1 MLPESVAALVL
12 QPVGGEE
19 GHVLQPLQPHPAPPL
34 TDDGGIWRTRGVGH
48 DRGGPGEA
56 VVQEAAA
63 AIVDVVGIAVVGRAQ
78 RYHRLQRRRA
88 ERRALQN
95 RLSVAEG
102 NSVSVRVRSGGC
114 WNIQ

>member
-34 TDDGGIWRTRGVGH
+34 TDDGGIWRPRGVGH
-48 DRGGPGEA
+48 DRGGPGEV

-78 RYHRLQRRRA
+78 RSD
-88 ERRALQN
+88 ERR
-95 RLSVAEG
+95 VGKEC
-102 NSVSVRVRSGGC
+102 VSTCRSR
-114 WNIQ
+114 WSPYP